1 MYLVAEGEVH
11 HRREQSAKGRAE
23 KSNGGNLAVEVPAT
37 NIYGKGQRID
47 PRRIYLHEYLSEVKL
62 EHSAVEPEALY
73 SPHKL
78 QELWN
83 GKSELLAEANLE
95 PLKARGGDLTNNRF

>member
-1 MYLVAEGEVH
+1 MYLVAEGEVL
-11 HRREQSAKGRAE
+11 HRREHLAKRIE
-23 KSNGGNLAVEVPAT
+23 NLSHGGYLSVEVPAV

-47 PRRIYLHEYLSEVKL
+47 PRRIYLHENLSEVKL